1 MTDSIDI
8 HPKDLETVQTI
19 LAQHVPKSEVCA
31 FGSRV
36 QWTAR
41 KTSDLDLVIM
51 TDTPIDLLTLADLRE
66 AFSESDLPFK
76 VDIVDWA
83 TTKENFRQ
91 LIETKYEVIQ
101 DRKSSGSKSPS
112 P

>member
-1 MTDSIDI
+1 MIDSINI
-8 HPKDLETVQTI
+8 HPKDLETVQAI
-19 LAQHVPKSEVCA
+19 LAKHVPDLEVRA

-41 KTSDLDLVIM
+41 KTSDLDLAIM
-51 TDTPIDLLTLADLRE
+51 TDTPIDALSMADLRE

-83 TTKENFRQ
+83 TTKANFRQ
-91 LIETKYEVIQ
+91 LIKNKYTVIQ
-101 DRKSSGSKSPS
+101 NKKSTRSKP
-112 P
+112 